1 MENLRDLFARHGLE
15 KVRLNAGVIQA
26 DISLGD
32 ADRGAA
38 WELYVEMLTRVVTQP
53 LPDDTGDEKAA
64 LESVHALFPVTREI
78 LRRHGRQAI
87 QFSKVAIPVLNQ
99 VVRPF
104 TAKWHRLS
112 LSGAFEDETMR
123 SEFRGD
129 LRGLLADMRNYI
141 GMLAEIAKVEDLS
154 DLETEKRRVDSEG
167 VGKSARG
174 GSFAVTRKPHIPVK
188 TIALLAV
195 AVIGFSAAFVWAGAG
210 AQGCVT
216 GILIDQ
222 HGFLDNAHVNAT
234 MPDEMEDPLA
244 KCVNT
249 FLLSGAVYLSG
260 LSIMVAALGASLSGL
275 FLDRSPISTSG
286 RQSRMG

>member
-1 MENLRDLFARHGLE
+1 MGNLRDLFARHGLE
-15 KVRLNAGVIQA
+15 KVRLNAGIIQA

-32 ADRGAA
+32 ADRDAA
-38 WELYVEMLTRVVTQP
+38 WELYVEMLTRIVTQP

-64 LESVHALFPVTREI
+64 LESVHALFTVTREI

-112 LSGAFEDETMR
+112 LSGAFEDESMR

-141 GMLAEIAKVEDLS
+141 GMLAEIAKVEDLA

-167 VGKSARG
+167 AGKFARDC
-174 GSFAVTRKPHIPVK
+174 SFAVTRKLICQAK
-188 TIALLAV
+188 LITLLSAV
-195 AVIGFSAAFVWAGAG
+195 AVIGTSAAFVWAGAG
-210 AQGCVT
+210 AQECVT
-216 GILIDQ
+216 GILIAQ

-244 KCVNT
+244 KCVNA
-249 FLLSGAVYLSG
+249 FLAHGAMWLSG
-260 LSIMVAALGASLSGL
+260 LSLAVAALGASLSGL
-275 FLDRSPISTSG
+275 FLGRSSSSSSG
-286 RQSRMG
+286 R

>member
-1 MENLRDLFARHGLE
+1 MESLRDLFARHGLE
-15 KVRLNAGVIQA
+15 KIRLNAGIIQA

-32 ADRGAA
+32 ADRDAA
-38 WELYVEMLTRVVTQP
+38 WEMYVEMLTRIVTQP
-53 LPDDTGDEKAA
+53 LPDDAGDEKAA

-112 LSGAFEDETMR
+112 LSGAFEDESMR

-174 GSFAVTRKPHIPVK
+174 GSFAVTRKPRIPVK
-188 TIALLAV
+188 LVALLSIV
-195 AVIGFSAAFVWAGAG
+195 AVIVFSTTFVLAGAG
-210 AQGCVT
+210 AQECVT
-216 GILIDQ
+216 GILIAQ
-222 HGFLDNAHVNAT
+222 HGFLDNSNVNAT
-234 MPDEMEDPLA
+234 MPAVMEEKLA
-244 KCVNT
+244 VCVNM
-249 FLLSGAVYLSG
+249 FLANGALSLIVLS
-260 LSIMVAALGASLSGL
+260 LAVAALGASLPGL
-275 FLDRSPISTSG
+275 FLGRSSISTSG
-286 RQSRMG
+286 R

>member
-1 MENLRDLFARHGLE
+1 MESLRDLFARHGLE

-26 DISLGD
+26 DISLKD
-32 ADRGAA
+32 ADRDAA
-38 WELYVEMLTRVVTQP
+38 WDLYVEMLTRIVTQP
-53 LPDDTGDEKAA
+53 LPDDAGDEKAA

-112 LSGAFEDETMR
+112 LSGAFEDESMR

-141 GMLAEIAKVEDLS
+141 GMLAEIAKVEDLA
-154 DLETEKRRVDSEG
+154 DLETEKRRVDSEE
-167 VGKSARG
+167 VGKFARDCA
-174 GSFAVTRKPHIPVK
+174 FAVTRKLIRQAK
-188 TIALLAV
+188 MIALFSAV
-195 AVIGFSAAFVWAGAG
+195 AVIGFSAAFVWAGAE

-216 GILIDQ
+216 GILIAQ
-222 HGFLDNAHVNAT
+222 HGFLDNANVNAT
-234 MPDEMEDPLA
+234 MPAGMEGPLA
-244 KCVNT
+244 GCVNV
-249 FLLSGAVYLSG
+249 FLMHGAAYLSG
-260 LSIMVAALGASLSGL
+260 LSIMVAVLGAGLSGL
-275 FLDRSPISTSG
+275 FLGRSSSSSSG
-286 RQSRMG
+286 R